1 MSFRGV
7 HSSSPASMRTIPSAS
22 TRKHFDSF
30 ELLRGAAPKPQ
41 FSPPSIRSLLVQ
53 LTNSENLERGE
64 EKLEGEERDMLDQS
78 TSTGIRASK
87 TPICDHEISE
97 QVRDDRAPRDRWGAP
112 ARRLCRGNCAEAVC
126 VKMNCVK
133 MNCAKRLY
141 RDSRIKYDM
150 GCKPLRT
157 AQTPPVSRAG
167 FDTGCKPSRA
177 TRPSPAQPG
186 HALPYRSSIKS
197 GPYSRHPT
205 GQCPNIQRAGVKNRT
220 VIARIDSTADSGHKK
235 TPDS

>member
-7 HSSSPASMRTIPSAS
+7 HSSSPAPMRTIPSAS

-41 FSPPSIRSLLVQ
+41 FSPPSIRSLLVR

-64 EKLEGEERDMLDQS
+64 EKPEREERDILDRP

-97 QVRDDRAPRDRWGAP
+97 QVRNDRAPRDRWGAP

-141 RDSRIKYDM
+141 RDSRIKYGM
-150 GCKPLRT
+150 GCKPLCT

-177 TRPSPAQPG
+177 TRP
-186 HALPYRSSIKS
+186 LPRSAR
-197 GPYSRHPT
+197 SRSAISELNQI
-205 GQCPNIQRAGVKNRT
+205 GAV
-220 VIARIDSTADSGHKK
+220 
-235 TPDS
+235 

>member
-1 MSFRGV
+1 M
-7 HSSSPASMRTIPSAS
+7 TPSN
-22 TRKHFDSF
+22 SF
-30 ELLRGAAPKPQ
+30 EEPPRSPN
-41 FSPPSIRSLLVQ
+41 FSPPSIRSPLVR

-64 EKLEGEERDMLDQS
+64 EKLEREERDMLDQS

>member
-1 MSFRGV
+1 M
-7 HSSSPASMRTIPSAS
+7 TPSN
-22 TRKHFDSF
+22 SF
-30 ELLRGAAPKPQ
+30 EEPSRSPN
-41 FSPPSIRSLLVQ
+41 FSPPSIRSLLVR

-64 EKLEGEERDMLDQS
+64 EKLEGEERDILDRP

-112 ARRLCRGNCAEAVC
+112 ARRLCRGNCAEAVY

-141 RDSRIKYDM
+141 RDSRIEY
-150 GCKPLRT
+150 GTGQYGTGRKPLRT
-157 AQTPPVSRAG
+157 AQTPPVSRAR

-177 TRPSPAQPG
+177 TRP
-186 HALPYRSSIKS
+186 LPRSAISELNQI
-197 GPYSRHPT
+197 G
-205 GQCPNIQRAGVKNRT
+205 AV
-220 VIARIDSTADSGHKK
+220 
-235 TPDS
+235 

>member
-1 MSFRGV
+1 M
-7 HSSSPASMRTIPSAS
+7 TPSN
-22 TRKHFDSF
+22 SF
-30 ELLRGAAPKPQ
+30 EEPPRSPN
-41 FSPPSIRSLLVQ
+41 FSPPSIQSPLVR

-87 TPICDHEISE
+87 TPICNHEISE
-97 QVRDDRAPRDRWGAP
+97 QVRDDRAPRDSRRTP

-141 RDSRIKYDM
+141 RDSRIEY
-150 GCKPLRT
+150 GTGRKPLRT

-167 FDTGCKPSRA
+167 FDTGHEPSRA
-177 TRPSPAQPG
+177 VRP
-186 HALPYRSSIKS
+186 LPRSAR
-197 GPYSRHPT
+197 SRSAISELNQI
-205 GQCPNIQRAGVKNRT
+205 GAV
-220 VIARIDSTADSGHKK
+220 
-235 TPDS
+235 

>member
-7 HSSSPASMRTIPSAS
+7 HSSSPAPMRTIPSAS

-41 FSPPSIRSLLVQ
+41 FSPPSIRSLLVR
-53 LTNSENLERGE
+53 LANSENLERGE
-64 EKLEGEERDMLDQS
+64 EKLEGEERDILDRP

-112 ARRLCRGNCAEAVC
+112 ARRLCRGNCAEGV
-126 VKMNCVK
+126 CVK

-141 RDSRIKYDM
+141 RDSRIKYGM

-157 AQTPPVSRAG
+157 AQTPPVSRTG
-167 FDTGCKPSRA
+167 FDTGCKPSRTA
-177 TRPSPAQPG
+177 RP
-186 HALPYRSSIKS
+186 LPRSAR
-197 GPYSRHPT
+197 SRSAISELNQI
-205 GQCPNIQRAGVKNRT
+205 GAV
-220 VIARIDSTADSGHKK
+220 
-235 TPDS
+235 

>member
-1 MSFRGV
+1 M
-7 HSSSPASMRTIPSAS
+7 TPSN
-22 TRKHFDSF
+22 SF
-30 ELLRGAAPKPQ
+30 EEPPRSPN
-41 FSPPSIRSLLVQ
+41 FSPPSIRSLLVR
-53 LTNSENLERGE
+53 LANSENLERGE
-64 EKLEGEERDMLDQS
+64 EKLEGEERDTLDRS

-126 VKMNCVK
+126 VKMNCAK

-141 RDSRIKYDM
+141 RDSRIKYGM

-177 TRPSPAQPG
+177 TRP
-186 HALPYRSSIKS
+186 LPRSAR
-197 GPYSRHPT
+197 SRSAISELNQI
-205 GQCPNIQRAGVKNRT
+205 GA
-220 VIARIDSTADSGHKK
+220 A
-235 TPDS
+235 